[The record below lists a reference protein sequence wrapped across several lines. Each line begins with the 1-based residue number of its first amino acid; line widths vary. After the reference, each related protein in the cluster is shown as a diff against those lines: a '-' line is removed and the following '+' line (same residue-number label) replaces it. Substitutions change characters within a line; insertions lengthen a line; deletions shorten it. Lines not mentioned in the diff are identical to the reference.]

1 MSSSPSSFRKN
12 DVKRMAQALRAA
24 GVKIG
29 RVELSGG
36 KVSLIPSID
45 SPEEDAPSDQNSFD
59 NILKIKK

>member
-1 MSSSPSSFRKN
+1 
-12 DVKRMAQALRAA
+12 MAQALRAA